1 MKLVGKNVLITGAA
15 RRIGRQIALT
25 LAKRGANVLAHY
37 RNSKKEALSLKKE
50 IEFFCGHCSIIQADF
65 SSGKTGKN
73 VENFLK
79 KAYKIFPRIDILV
92 NNASV
97 FYSTRVGKISEK
109 DWDEILTANLKAP
122 FFLSQAVGRKMY
134 QQKSGKIIN
143 LVDWMGDKPSE
154 KFLPYSISKAG
165 LIAATKGFAKAFA
178 PHVQVTGIAPGPIL
192 PAESNTPAEQ
202 AKAAEKTLLKRYG
215 SPNDIAET
223 VRFLIE
229 GTDFITG
236 SVISVE
242 GGALLV

>member
-25 LAKRGANVLAHY
+25 LAKRGANILIHY
-37 RNSKKEALSLKKE
+37 RNSKKEALSLQKE
-50 IEFFCGHCSIIQADF
+50 IEFFCAHSVLLQADF
-65 SSGKTGKN
+65 TSGPIAKT
-73 VENFLK
+73 VDSFLA
-79 KAYKIFPRIDILV
+79 KAYKVFPRIDVLV

-97 FYSTRVGKISEK
+97 FYPTRVGKITDK
-109 DWDEILTANLKAP
+109 DWDQILDANLKAP

-143 LVDWMGDKPSE
+143 LLDWLGERPGE
-154 KFLPYSISKAG
+154 KYLPYSISKAG
-165 LIAATKGFAKAFA
+165 LIAATKGLAKAFA

-192 PAESNTPAEQ
+192 PAEANTAAEQ

-215 SPNDIAET
+215 NPADIAET

-236 SVISVE
+236 SMIAVE
-242 GGALLV
+242 GGALLA